1 MYSGHKRNLTVSPS
15 IQQQKDICKRYV
27 NDSEASIS
35 EKRGGTILG
44 AAPLLL
50 FLCGFF
56 HLPSLYFTF
65 HLLCLPRC
73 KLFLPLLTLIEGQNI
88 RQNTASYRLDLIL
101 WYSGVID

>member
-15 IQQQKDICKRYV
+15 IQQQKDICKRYA
-27 NDSEASIS
+27 NDSETSIS

-73 KLFLPLLTLIEGQNI
+73 KLSLPLLALIESQNV
-88 RQNTASYRLDLIL
+88 RQNATGNGLDLML
-101 WYSGVID
+101 WYGGVID